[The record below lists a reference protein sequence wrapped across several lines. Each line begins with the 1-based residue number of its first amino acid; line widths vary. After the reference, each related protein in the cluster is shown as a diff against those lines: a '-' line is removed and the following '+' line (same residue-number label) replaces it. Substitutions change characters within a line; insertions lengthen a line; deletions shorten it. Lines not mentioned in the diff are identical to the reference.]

1 MKKISSNLYE
11 VEAVDVREILKPRQS
26 DSNKGTYKTV
36 GIMGGSLEY
45 SGSVKLA
52 NMSAV
57 ATKGGCG
64 VVKLIIDRELATII
78 APFLLE
84 QTIYPLDY
92 DEEMNLSDTQFQN
105 IINTNAALAIGMGW
119 NNDKLLGLLV
129 KIINNYKG
137 NLILDATALNLL
149 SKIDLNILKDSQA
162 NIVLTPHIKEFSRLI
177 KLPVETIK
185 ANKEKLA
192 CEFARKYNVVLLLKD
207 NQTLVT
213 DCMVTYIIK
222 VGSPGMATAGSGDV
236 LDGLLVSILGYN
248 KLTPLVVST
257 ASYVA
262 GLAGS
267 LASKKYTDIAMTASN
282 TIEFI
287 PEAIKNIRK
296 NIL

>member
-105 IINTNAALAIGMGW
+105 IINTLS
-119 NNDKLLGLLV
+119 
-129 KIINNYKG
+129 
-137 NLILDATALNLL
+137 LI
-149 SKIDLNILKDSQA
+149 
-162 NIVLTPHIKEFSRLI
+162 HI
-177 KLPVETIK
+177 
-185 ANKEKLA
+185 
-192 CEFARKYNVVLLLKD
+192 
-207 NQTLVT
+207 
-213 DCMVTYIIK
+213 
-222 VGSPGMATAGSGDV
+222 
-236 LDGLLVSILGYN
+236 
-248 KLTPLVVST
+248 
-257 ASYVA
+257 
-262 GLAGS
+262 
-267 LASKKYTDIAMTASN
+267 
-282 TIEFI
+282 
-287 PEAIKNIRK
+287 
-296 NIL
+296 